1 MVGLLES
8 KNIIAK
14 INREGNY
21 FYADSMLPV
30 EIHHNLYFNGAYPY
44 RYEHNTEVGSQKA
57 DLITSDVLGYAFES
71 AARYENADGSAL
83 LVDKDLNGKQRE
95 AGGAMIG
102 PFEERFTMLQLTPK
116 R

>member
-1 MVGLLES
+1 M
-8 KNIIAK
+8 
-14 INREGNY
+14 
-21 FYADSMLPV
+21 
-30 EIHHNLYFNGAYPY
+30 
-44 RYEHNTEVGSQKA
+44 GSQKAEWEIIEEAGVYYLKTNLFDCGWGKKA